1 MGLMKQAYDTYCALE
16 KKIVGRYF
24 ADLEEPLAPIY
35 HQIIKADIEIT
46 LDSNGTL
53 LSAKQTDKSKA
64 AIIIPATEESAA
76 RQGEKPCPH
85 PLCDQICYL
94 SPLYPE
100 KYDSY
105 LSQLHTW
112 EESAYSHPKLHA
124 IAQYV
129 EKGTILENL
138 KSLGLIKLNEKGYP
152 KNERMYICWRVESGM
167 ENDTVECWKDQSL
180 FQAFINYYQS
190 QQKQENVYCMISGE
204 NTVSAIQYPRKI
216 INSFAKAKLIST
228 NDSSGFTFR
237 GRFTQKQ
244 QALTVGSVASQ
255 KAHNALRWLA
265 TNQSVSFSIKG
276 RTFMCWNPQGILLP
290 QPKSPIL
297 RKGAKK
303 CVKPS
308 DYKQELQKSLKGWK
322 EQLPADASAVVA
334 VFDAS
339 TPESG
344 RLSLI
349 YYNELYASDFLER
362 LHVWDDSCCWWN
374 GDSDIWSPSL
384 FQIVNCAFGTPR
396 TENNQT
402 RLEADERVMRQQI
415 QRLISCRVDKGKFP
429 VDIERALVRKASN
442 LQIFKPEQ
450 RDVRETLLFT
460 ACSVIKKYHFDKNK
474 EEWEMAL
481 VPDKQDISY
490 QYGRLLAVLEKIE
503 RDTYDKEENR
513 ETNAIRMQSVF
524 AQRPQYASRV
534 IWEQLKK
541 AYYPRLKPA
550 SRVFYDRLIGEIIEH
565 ISAFPECEQNRPLGD
580 TYLLGYYLQRKKLY
594 PSKTEE
600 NETEE

>member
-24 ADLEEPLAPIY
+24 TDLEEPLAPIY

-152 KNERMYICWRVESGM
+152 INERMYICWRVESGM
-167 ENDTVECWKDQSL
+167 ENDTTECWKDQSL
-180 FQAFINYYQS
+180 FQAFIDYYQF
-190 QQKQENVYCMISGE
+190 QQKQRNVYCMISGE
-204 NTVSAIQYPRKI
+204 NTVPAIQYPKKI
-216 INSFAKAKLIST
+216 INSFANAKLISA
-228 NDSSGFTFR
+228 NDSAGFTFR

-265 TNQSVSFSIKG
+265 TNQSVSFSVKG
-276 RTFMCWNPQGILLP
+276 RTFLCWNPQGILLP
-290 QPKSPIL
+290 QPNTPLL
-297 RKGAKK
+297 RKVEKK
-303 CVKPS
+303 SVKPS
-308 DYKQELQKSLKGWK
+308 DYKHELQNTLKGWK
-322 EQLPADASAVVA
+322 ERLPADASAVVA

-339 TPESG
+339 TPKSG

-362 LHVWDDSCCWWN
+362 LHAWDASCCWWN
-374 GDSDIWSPSL
+374 GKFGVQSPSVY
-384 FQIVNCAFGTPR
+384 QIVNCAFGTPR
-396 TENNQT
+396 AEKDQT
-402 RLEADERVMRQQI
+402 RLETDERIMRQQI
-415 QRLISCRVDKGKFP
+415 QRLISCRVDKGKMP
-429 VDIERALVRKASN
+429 PDIVRALAEKASN
-442 LQIFKPEQ
+442 LQILESGL
-450 RDVRETLLFT
+450 RETMLFT
-460 ACSVIKKYHFDKNK
+460 ACAVIKKYHFDSKR

-490 QYGRLLAVLEKIE
+490 QYGRLLAVLEKVE
-503 RDTYDKEENR
+503 QDTYDKEEGR
-513 ETNAIRMQSVF
+513 ETNPIRMQSVY
-524 AQRPQYASRV
+524 AKRPQYASRI

-550 SRVFYDRLIGEIIEH
+550 SRVFYDRLIGEIVDH
-565 ISAFPECEQNRPLGD
+565 ISAFPEAEQTRPLGD
-580 TYLLGYYLQRKKLY
+580 TYLLGYYLQRNALY
-594 PSKTEE
+594 QSKTDE
-600 NETEE
+600 NEMEEVK